1 LTGSALKEFQE
12 RWHLDPKFDISNSES
27 DIFSSDNVVASG
39 ISATTRRILFC
50 WKEKKT
56 RKQILT
62 EAIESTSHFSK
73 EKIKKLKGA
82 SDIQVGFE
90 IMHLFIIDLL
100 GYVFVDLHSCV
111 CAKYLNSCK

>member
-1 LTGSALKEFQE
+1 VLTGSAKKEFQE
-12 RWHLDPKFDISNSES
+12 RWHLKPEFDIPNSES

-39 ISATTRRILFC
+39 MSATMRRILFC

-62 EAIESTSHFSK
+62 EAIESTSQFSK
-73 EKIKKLKGA
+73 QKIEKLKVA
-82 SDIQVGFE
+82 SDIQVGLE

-100 GYVFVDLHSCV
+100 GYVFVDLHSCML
-111 CAKYLNSCK
+111 CEILAY